1 MDFIEIFSFILRYVL
16 PFLIIL
22 TILVFVHELGH
33 YLVARKNGVKVEVFA
48 VGFGSELFGWTDRL
62 GTRWKVCAIPLGGYV
77 KMFGDGDISSSSSLE
92 NSNDSFEE
100 RESAFHHKSLGARA
114 AIVLAGPVANFL
126 FAIILLAGL
135 YSIVGQRYAP
145 PIIDKITSGSSADI
159 AGLIIGDEIIQVD
172 EQNIKRFDELQ
183 RIVRPNPGKELKF
196 LIQRDNE
203 LLLKTVIPQLVE
215 GKDASG
221 SKVVYGFLGVA
232 SEQSTFIRHNPLKSF
247 GLAVEETW
255 VIVSQ
260 TLVHVTEMIRGERTT
275 DELGGPIRIAKLS
288 GAVADA
294 GLTSSIWFMAVLSI
308 NLGLINLFPVPVLD
322 GGHLFFYLVEFI
334 RGKPLE
340 AKMQGIASYAGLM
353 IVISLMVFVTWNDL
367 VQLNITNFIVSIF
380 N

>member
-1 MDFIEIFSFILRYVL
+1 MDLIEIFKIIV

-22 TILVFVHELGH
+22 TVLVFVHEMGH
-33 YLVARKNGVKVEVFA
+33 YLVARKNGVRVEVFA
-48 VGFGSELFGWTDRL
+48 IGFGSELFGWTDRL
-62 GTRWKVCAIPLGGYV
+62 GTRWKICAIPLGGYV
-77 KMFGDGDISSSSSLE
+77 KMFGDGDISSSSVVEDSNKSHEEKE
-92 NSNDSFEE
+92 N
-100 RESAFHHKSLGARA
+100 AFHYKSLGARA
-114 AIVLAGPVANFL
+114 AIVVAGPVANFL
-126 FAIILLAGL
+126 FAIVLLAGL

-145 PIIDKITSGSSADI
+145 PIIDKINSGSSADT
-159 AGLIIGDEIIQVD
+159 AGLVIGDEILQVN

-196 LIQRDNE
+196 LIRRDNE
-203 LLLKTVIPQLVE
+203 ILLKTVIPQLVE

-221 SKVVYGFLGVA
+221 SKIVYGLLGVV
-232 SEQSTFIRHNPLKSF
+232 SEQTTFIRHNPVISF

-260 TLVHVTEMIRGERTT
+260 TLMHVAEMIRGERTT

-322 GGHLFFYLVEFI
+322 GGHLFFYLLEFI

-340 AKMQGIASYAGLM
+340 AKMQGIASYVGLVL
-353 IVISLMVFVTWNDL
+353 VISLMIFVTWNDL
-367 VQLNITNFIVSIF
+367 VQLNITNFIISIF

>member
-1 MDFIEIFSFILRYVL
+1 MDLIEIFKIIL

-22 TILVFVHELGH
+22 TVLVFVHEMGH

-48 VGFGSELFGWTDRL
+48 IGFGSELFGWTDRL
-62 GTRWKVCAIPLGGYV
+62 GTRWKICAVPLGGYV
-77 KMFGDGDISSSSSLE
+77 KMFGDGDITSSTILE
-92 NSNDSFEE
+92 DTNESFEE
-100 RESAFHHKSLGARA
+100 KENAFHHKSLGARA
-114 AIVLAGPVANFL
+114 AIVLAGPAANFL
-126 FAIILLAGL
+126 FAIMLLAGL

-145 PIIDKITSGSSADI
+145 PIIDKITTGSSADI
-159 AGLIIGDEIIQVD
+159 AGLVIGDEILQVN
-172 EQNIKRFDELQ
+172 EKNIKRFDELQ

-196 LIQRDNE
+196 LIRRDNE
-203 LLLKTVIPQLVE
+203 ILLKTVIPQLVE

-221 SKVVYGFLGVA
+221 SKIVYGLLGVV
-232 SEQSTFIRHNPLKSF
+232 SEQTTFIRHNPLTSF
-247 GLAVEETW
+247 GLAMEETW

-260 TLVHVTEMIRGERTT
+260 TLIHVTEMIRGERTT
-275 DELGGPIRIAKLS
+275 EELGGPIRIAKLS

-322 GGHLFFYLVEFI
+322 GGHLFFYLLEFI

-340 AKMQGIASYAGLM
+340 AKMQGIASYVGLVL
-353 IVISLMVFVTWNDL
+353 VISLMIFVTWNDL
-367 VQLNITNFIVSIF
+367 VQLNITNFIISVF

>member
-1 MDFIEIFSFILRYVL
+1 MDLIEIFKIIL

-22 TILVFVHELGH
+22 TVLVFVHEMGH

-48 VGFGSELFGWTDRL
+48 IGFGRELFGWTDRL
-62 GTRWKVCAIPLGGYV
+62 GTRWKICAIPLGGYV
-77 KMFGDGDISSSSSLE
+77 KMFGDGDISSASVVE
-92 NSNDSFEE
+92 DSNASFEE
-100 RESAFHHKSLGARA
+100 KENAFHHKSLGARA
-114 AIVLAGPVANFL
+114 AIVLAGPAANFL

-145 PIIDKITSGSSADI
+145 PIIDKITSGSSADT
-159 AGLIIGDEIIQVD
+159 AGLVIGDEILQVN

-196 LIQRDNE
+196 LIRRGNE
-203 LLLKTVIPQLVE
+203 ILLKTVIPQLVQ

-221 SKVVYGFLGVA
+221 SKIVYGLLGVV
-232 SEQSTFIRHNPLKSF
+232 SEQTTFIRHNPLISL

-260 TLVHVTEMIRGERTT
+260 TLMHVTEMIRGERTT

-322 GGHLFFYLVEFI
+322 GGHLFFYLLEFI

-340 AKMQGIASYAGLM
+340 AKMQGIASYVGLVL
-353 IVISLMVFVTWNDL
+353 VISLMIFVTWNDL

>member
-1 MDFIEIFSFILRYVL
+1 MDLIEIFKIVL

-22 TILVFVHELGH
+22 TVLVFVHEMGH

-62 GTRWKVCAIPLGGYV
+62 GTRWKICAIPLGGYV
-77 KMFGDGDISSSSSLE
+77 KMFGDGDISSSSIHE
-92 NSNDSFEE
+92 DSNESFEE
-100 RESAFHHKSLGARA
+100 KENAFHHKSLGARA

-159 AGLIIGDEIIQVD
+159 AGLVIGDEILQVND
-172 EQNIKRFDELQ
+172 QNIERFDELQ

-196 LIQRDNE
+196 LIRRDNQ

-221 SKVVYGFLGVA
+221 SKIVYGLLGVV
-232 SEQSTFIRHNPLKSF
+232 SEQTTFIRHNPLTSF
-247 GLAVEETW
+247 GLAIEETW

-260 TLVHVTEMIRGERTT
+260 TLIHVTEMIRGERTT
-275 DELGGPIRIAKLS
+275 E
-288 GAVADA
+288 
-294 GLTSSIWFMAVLSI
+294 
-308 NLGLINLFPVPVLD
+308 
-322 GGHLFFYLVEFI
+322 
-334 RGKPLE
+334 
-340 AKMQGIASYAGLM
+340 
-353 IVISLMVFVTWNDL
+353 
-367 VQLNITNFIVSIF
+367 
-380 N
+380 

>member
-1 MDFIEIFSFILRYVL
+1 MDLIEIFKIIL

-22 TILVFVHELGH
+22 TVLVFVHEMGH

-48 VGFGSELFGWTDRL
+48 IGFGSELFGWTDRL
-62 GTRWKVCAIPLGGYV
+62 GTRWKICAVPLGGYV
-77 KMFGDGDISSSSSLE
+77 KMFGDGDITSSTKLE
-92 NSNDSFEE
+92 DANESFEE
-100 RESAFHHKSLGARA
+100 KENAFHHKSLGARA
-114 AIVLAGPVANFL
+114 AIVLAGPAANFL

-145 PIIDKITSGSSADI
+145 PIIDKITTGSSADI
-159 AGLIIGDEIIQVD
+159 AGLVIGDEILQVN
-172 EQNIKRFDELQ
+172 EKNIKRFDELQ

-196 LIQRDNE
+196 LIRRDNE
-203 LLLKTVIPQLVE
+203 ILLKTVIPQLVE

-221 SKVVYGFLGVA
+221 SKIVYGLLGVV
-232 SEQSTFIRHNPLKSF
+232 SEQTTFIRHNPLNSF
-247 GLAVEETW
+247 GLAIEETW

-260 TLVHVTEMIRGERTT
+260 TLIHVTEMIRGERTT
-275 DELGGPIRIAKLS
+275 EELGGPIRIAKLS

-322 GGHLFFYLVEFI
+322 GGHLFFYLLEFI

-340 AKMQGIASYAGLM
+340 AKMQGIASYVGLVL
-353 IVISLMVFVTWNDL
+353 VISLMIFVTWNDL
-367 VQLNITNFIVSIF
+367 VQLNITNFIISVF

>member
-1 MDFIEIFSFILRYVL
+1 MDLIEIFKIIV

-22 TILVFVHELGH
+22 TVLVFVHEMGH
-33 YLVARKNGVKVEVFA
+33 YLVARKNGVRVEVFA
-48 VGFGSELFGWTDRL
+48 IGFGSELFGWTDRL
-62 GTRWKVCAIPLGGYV
+62 GTRWKICAIPLGGYV
-77 KMFGDGDISSSSSLE
+77 KMFGDGDISSSSVVEDSNESHVEKE
-92 NSNDSFEE
+92 N
-100 RESAFHHKSLGARA
+100 AFHQKTLGARA
-114 AIVLAGPVANFL
+114 AIVVAGPIANFL
-126 FAIILLAGL
+126 FAIVLLAGL

-145 PIIDKITSGSSADI
+145 PIIDKITSGSSADT
-159 AGLIIGDEIIQVD
+159 AGLVIGDEILQVN

-196 LIQRDNE
+196 LIRRDNE
-203 LLLKTVIPQLVE
+203 ILLKTVIPQLVE

-221 SKVVYGFLGVA
+221 SKIVYGLLGVV
-232 SEQSTFIRHNPLKSF
+232 SEQTTFIRHNPLISF

-260 TLVHVTEMIRGERTT
+260 TLMHVTEMIRGERTT

-322 GGHLFFYLVEFI
+322 GGHLFFYLLEFI

-340 AKMQGIASYAGLM
+340 AKMQGIASYVGLVL
-353 IVISLMVFVTWNDL
+353 VISLMIFVTWNDL
-367 VQLNITNFIVSIF
+367 VQLNITNFIISIF

>member
-1 MDFIEIFSFILRYVL
+1 MDLIEIFKIVL

-22 TILVFVHELGH
+22 TVLVFVHEMGH

-48 VGFGSELFGWTDRL
+48 IGFGSELFGWTDRL
-62 GTRWKVCAIPLGGYV
+62 GTRWKICAVPLGGYV
-77 KMFGDGDISSSSSLE
+77 KMFGDGDITSSTNLE
-92 NSNDSFEE
+92 DANESFEE
-100 RESAFHHKSLGARA
+100 KENAFHHKSLGARA
-114 AIVLAGPVANFL
+114 AIVLAGPAANFL

-145 PIIDKITSGSSADI
+145 PIIDKITTGSSADI
-159 AGLIIGDEIIQVD
+159 AGLVIGDEILQVN
-172 EQNIKRFDELQ
+172 EKNIKRFDELQ

-196 LIQRDNE
+196 LIRRDNE
-203 LLLKTVIPQLVE
+203 ILLKTVIPQLVE

-221 SKVVYGFLGVA
+221 SKIVYGLLGVV
-232 SEQSTFIRHNPLKSF
+232 SEQATFIRHNPLTSF
-247 GLAVEETW
+247 GLAMEETW

-260 TLVHVTEMIRGERTT
+260 TLIHVTEMIRGERTT
-275 DELGGPIRIAKLS
+275 EELGGPIRIAKLS

-322 GGHLFFYLVEFI
+322 GGHLFFYLLEFI

-340 AKMQGIASYAGLM
+340 AKMQGIASYVGLVL
-353 IVISLMVFVTWNDL
+353 VISLMIFVTWNDL
-367 VQLNITNFIVSIF
+367 VQLNITNFIISVF

>member
-1 MDFIEIFSFILRYVL
+1 MDLIEIFKIIV

-22 TILVFVHELGH
+22 TVLVFVHEMGH
-33 YLVARKNGVKVEVFA
+33 YLVARKNGVRVEVFA
-48 VGFGSELFGWTDRL
+48 IGFGSELFGWTDRL
-62 GTRWKVCAIPLGGYV
+62 GTRWKICAIPLGGYV
-77 KMFGDGDISSSSSLE
+77 KMFGDGDISSSSAVEVSNESHVEKE
-92 NSNDSFEE
+92 N
-100 RESAFHHKSLGARA
+100 AFHQKSLGARA
-114 AIVLAGPVANFL
+114 AIVVAGPIANFL
-126 FAIILLAGL
+126 FAIVLLAGL

-145 PIIDKITSGSSADI
+145 PIIDKITSGSSADK
-159 AGLIIGDEIIQVD
+159 AGLVVGDEILQVN

-196 LIQRDNE
+196 LIRRDNE
-203 LLLKTVIPQLVE
+203 ILLKTVIPQLVE

-221 SKVVYGFLGVA
+221 SKIVYGLLGVV
-232 SEQSTFIRHNPLKSF
+232 SEQTTFIRHNPLISF

-260 TLVHVTEMIRGERTT
+260 TLMHVTEMIRGERTT

-322 GGHLFFYLVEFI
+322 GGHLFFYLLEFI

-340 AKMQGIASYAGLM
+340 AKMQGIASYVGLVL
-353 IVISLMVFVTWNDL
+353 VISLMIFVTWNDL
-367 VQLNITNFIVSIF
+367 VQLNITNFIISIF

>member
-1 MDFIEIFSFILRYVL
+1 MDLIEIFKIIL

-22 TILVFVHELGH
+22 TVLVFVHEMGH

-48 VGFGSELFGWTDRL
+48 IGFGSELFGWTDRL
-62 GTRWKVCAIPLGGYV
+62 GTRWKICAVPLGGYV
-77 KMFGDGDISSSSSLE
+77 KMFGDGDITSSTSLE
-92 NSNDSFEE
+92 DANESFEE
-100 RESAFHHKSLGARA
+100 KENAFHHKSLGARA
-114 AIVLAGPVANFL
+114 AIVLAGPAANFL

-145 PIIDKITSGSSADI
+145 PIIDKITTGSSADI
-159 AGLIIGDEIIQVD
+159 AGLVIGDEILQVN
-172 EQNIKRFDELQ
+172 EKNIKRFDELQ

-196 LIQRDNE
+196 LIRRDNE
-203 LLLKTVIPQLVE
+203 ILLKTVIPQLVE

-221 SKVVYGFLGVA
+221 SKIVYGLLGVV
-232 SEQSTFIRHNPLKSF
+232 SEQTTFIRHNPLTSF
-247 GLAVEETW
+247 GLAIEETW

-260 TLVHVTEMIRGERTT
+260 TLIHVTEMIRGERTT
-275 DELGGPIRIAKLS
+275 EELGGPIRIAKLS

-322 GGHLFFYLVEFI
+322 GGHLFFYLLEFI

-340 AKMQGIASYAGLM
+340 AKMQGIASYVGLVL
-353 IVISLMVFVTWNDL
+353 VISLMIFVTWNDL
-367 VQLNITNFIVSIF
+367 VQLNITNFIISVF

>member
-1 MDFIEIFSFILRYVL
+1 MDLIEIFKIIV

-22 TILVFVHELGH
+22 TVLVFVHEMGH
-33 YLVARKNGVKVEVFA
+33 YLVARKNGVRVEVFA
-48 VGFGSELFGWTDRL
+48 IGFGSELFGWTDRL
-62 GTRWKVCAIPLGGYV
+62 GTRWKICAIPLGGYV
-77 KMFGDGDISSSSSLE
+77 KMFGDGDISSSSVVEGSNESHEEKE
-92 NSNDSFEE
+92 N
-100 RESAFHHKSLGARA
+100 AFHHKSLGARA
-114 AIVLAGPVANFL
+114 AIVVAGPVANFL
-126 FAIILLAGL
+126 FAIVLLAGL

-145 PIIDKITSGSSADI
+145 PIIDKINSGSSADT
-159 AGLIIGDEIIQVD
+159 AGLVIGDEILQVN

-196 LIQRDNE
+196 LIRRDNE
-203 LLLKTVIPQLVE
+203 ILLKTVIPQLVE

-221 SKVVYGFLGVA
+221 SKIVYGLLGVV
-232 SEQSTFIRHNPLKSF
+232 SEQTTFIRHNPLISF

-260 TLVHVTEMIRGERTT
+260 TLMHVTEMIRGERTT

-322 GGHLFFYLVEFI
+322 GGHLFFYLLEFI

-340 AKMQGIASYAGLM
+340 AKMQGIASYVGLVL
-353 IVISLMVFVTWNDL
+353 VISLMIFVTWNDL
-367 VQLNITNFIVSIF
+367 VQLNITNFIISIF

>member
-1 MDFIEIFSFILRYVL
+1 MDLIEIFKIIL

-22 TILVFVHELGH
+22 TVLVFVHEMGH

-48 VGFGSELFGWTDRL
+48 IGFGRELFGWTDRL
-62 GTRWKVCAIPLGGYV
+62 GTRWKICAIPLGGYV
-77 KMFGDGDISSSSSLE
+77 KMFGDGDISSSSVVEDS
-92 NSNDSFEE
+92 SASFEE
-100 RESAFHHKSLGARA
+100 KENAFHHKSLGARA
-114 AIVLAGPVANFL
+114 AIVLAGPAANFL

-145 PIIDKITSGSSADI
+145 PIIDKITSGSSADT
-159 AGLIIGDEIIQVD
+159 AGLVIGDEILQVN

-196 LIQRDNE
+196 LIRRDNE
-203 LLLKTVIPQLVE
+203 IFLKTVIPQLVQ

-221 SKVVYGFLGVA
+221 SKIVYGLLGVV
-232 SEQSTFIRHNPLKSF
+232 SEQTTFIRHNPLISL

-260 TLVHVTEMIRGERTT
+260 TLMHVTEMIRGERTT

-322 GGHLFFYLVEFI
+322 GGHLFFYLLEFI

-340 AKMQGIASYAGLM
+340 AKMQGIASYVGLVL
-353 IVISLMVFVTWNDL
+353 VISLMIFVTWNDL

>member
-1 MDFIEIFSFILRYVL
+1 MDLIEIFKIIL

-22 TILVFVHELGH
+22 TVLVFVHEMGH

-62 GTRWKVCAIPLGGYV
+62 GTRWKICAVPLGGYV
-77 KMFGDGDISSSSSLE
+77 KMFGDGDITSSTNLE
-92 NSNDSFEE
+92 DANESFEE
-100 RESAFHHKSLGARA
+100 KENAFHHKSLGARA
-114 AIVLAGPVANFL
+114 AIVLAGPAANFL

-145 PIIDKITSGSSADI
+145 PIIDKITTGSSADI
-159 AGLIIGDEIIQVD
+159 AGLVIGDEILQVN
-172 EQNIKRFDELQ
+172 EKNIKRFDELQ

-196 LIQRDNE
+196 LIRRDNE
-203 LLLKTVIPQLVE
+203 ILLKTVIPQLVE

-221 SKVVYGFLGVA
+221 SKIVYGLLGVV
-232 SEQSTFIRHNPLKSF
+232 SEQTTFIRHNPLTSF
-247 GLAVEETW
+247 GLAMEETW

-260 TLVHVTEMIRGERTT
+260 TLIHVTEMIRGERTT
-275 DELGGPIRIAKLS
+275 EELGGPIRIAKLS

-322 GGHLFFYLVEFI
+322 GGHLFFYLLEFI

-340 AKMQGIASYAGLM
+340 AKMQGIASYVGLVL
-353 IVISLMVFVTWNDL
+353 VISLMIFVTWNDL
-367 VQLNITNFIVSIF
+367 VQLNITNFIISVF

>member
-1 MDFIEIFSFILRYVL
+1 MDLIEIIKIIL

-22 TILVFVHELGH
+22 TGLVFVHEIGH
-33 YLVARKNGVKVEVFA
+33 YLVARKNGVKVEVFSI
-48 VGFGSELFGWTDRL
+48 GFGSELFGWTDRL
-62 GTRWKVCAIPLGGYV
+62 GTRWKICAVPLGGYV
-77 KMFGDGDISSSSSLE
+77 KMFGDGDISSSTILEDSNESLE
-92 NSNDSFEE
+92 EKEN
-100 RESAFHHKSLGARA
+100 AFHHKSLGARA

-145 PIIDKITSGSSADI
+145 PIIDKITTGSSADI
-159 AGLIIGDEIIQVD
+159 AGLVIGDEILQVN
-172 EQNIKRFDELQ
+172 EKNIKRFDELQ

-196 LIQRDNE
+196 LIRRDNE
-203 LLLKTVIPQLVE
+203 ILLKTVIPQLVE

-221 SKVVYGFLGVA
+221 SKIVYGLLGVVC
-232 SEQSTFIRHNPLKSF
+232 EQTTFIRHNPLNSF
-247 GLAVEETW
+247 GLAIEETW

-260 TLVHVTEMIRGERTT
+260 TLIHVTEMIRGERTT
-275 DELGGPIRIAKLS
+275 EELGGPIRIAKLS

-322 GGHLFFYLVEFI
+322 GGHLFFYLLEFI

-340 AKMQGIASYAGLM
+340 AKMQGIASYVGLVL
-353 IVISLMVFVTWNDL
+353 VISLMIFVTWNDL
-367 VQLNITNFIVSIF
+367 VQLNITNFIISVF

>member
-1 MDFIEIFSFILRYVL
+1 MDLIEIFKIIL

-22 TILVFVHELGH
+22 TVLVFVHEMGH

-48 VGFGSELFGWTDRL
+48 IGFGSELFGWTDRL
-62 GTRWKVCAIPLGGYV
+62 GTRWKICAVPLGGYV
-77 KMFGDGDISSSSSLE
+77 KMFGDGDITSSTSLE
-92 NSNDSFEE
+92 DANESFEE
-100 RESAFHHKSLGARA
+100 KENAFHHKSLGARA
-114 AIVLAGPVANFL
+114 AIVLAGPAANFL

-145 PIIDKITSGSSADI
+145 PIIDKITTGSSADI
-159 AGLIIGDEIIQVD
+159 AGLVIGDEILQVN
-172 EQNIKRFDELQ
+172 EKNIKRFDELQ
-183 RIVRPNPGKELKF
+183 RIVRPNPGKELNF
-196 LIQRDNE
+196 LIRRDNE
-203 LLLKTVIPQLVE
+203 ILLKTVIPQLVE

-221 SKVVYGFLGVA
+221 SKIVYGLLGVV
-232 SEQSTFIRHNPLKSF
+232 SEQTTFIRHNPLTSF
-247 GLAVEETW
+247 GLAMEETW

-260 TLVHVTEMIRGERTT
+260 TLIHVTEMIRGERTT
-275 DELGGPIRIAKLS
+275 EELGGPIRIAKLS

-322 GGHLFFYLVEFI
+322 GGHLFFYLIEFI

-340 AKMQGIASYAGLM
+340 AKMQGIASYVGLVL
-353 IVISLMVFVTWNDL
+353 VISLMIFVTWNDL
-367 VQLNITNFIVSIF
+367 VQLNITNFIISVF

>member
-1 MDFIEIFSFILRYVL
+1 MDLIEIFKIIL

-22 TILVFVHELGH
+22 TVLVFVHEMGH

-48 VGFGSELFGWTDRL
+48 IGFGSELFGWTDRL
-62 GTRWKVCAIPLGGYV
+62 GTRWKICAVPLGGYV
-77 KMFGDGDISSSSSLE
+77 KMFGDGDITSSTNLE
-92 NSNDSFEE
+92 DANESFEE
-100 RESAFHHKSLGARA
+100 KENAFHHKSLGARA
-114 AIVLAGPVANFL
+114 AIVLAGPAANFL

-145 PIIDKITSGSSADI
+145 PIIDKITTGSSADI
-159 AGLIIGDEIIQVD
+159 AGLVIGDEILQVN
-172 EQNIKRFDELQ
+172 EKNIKRFDELQ

-196 LIQRDNE
+196 LIRRDNE
-203 LLLKTVIPQLVE
+203 ILLKTVIPQLVE

-221 SKVVYGFLGVA
+221 SKIVYGLLGVV
-232 SEQSTFIRHNPLKSF
+232 SEQTTFIRHNPLTSF
-247 GLAVEETW
+247 GLAMEETW

-260 TLVHVTEMIRGERTT
+260 TLIHVTEMIRGERTT
-275 DELGGPIRIAKLS
+275 EELGGPIRIAKLS

-322 GGHLFFYLVEFI
+322 GGHLFFYLLEFI

-340 AKMQGIASYAGLM
+340 AKMQGIASYVGLVL
-353 IVISLMVFVTWNDL
+353 VISLMIFVTWNDL
-367 VQLNITNFIVSIF
+367 VQLNITNFIISVF

>member
-1 MDFIEIFSFILRYVL
+1 MDLIEIFKIIL

-22 TILVFVHELGH
+22 TVLVFVHEMGH

-48 VGFGSELFGWTDRL
+48 IGFGSELFGWTDRL
-62 GTRWKVCAIPLGGYV
+62 GTRWKICAVPLGGYV
-77 KMFGDGDISSSSSLE
+77 KMFGDGDISSSTILE
-92 NSNDSFEE
+92 DSNESFEGKE
-100 RESAFHHKSLGARA
+100 NAFHHKSLGARA

-145 PIIDKITSGSSADI
+145 PIIDKITTGSSADI
-159 AGLIIGDEIIQVD
+159 AGLVIGDEILQVN
-172 EQNIKRFDELQ
+172 EKNIKRFDELQ

-196 LIQRDNE
+196 LIRRDNE
-203 LLLKTVIPQLVE
+203 ILLKTVIPQLVE

-221 SKVVYGFLGVA
+221 SKIVYGLLGVV
-232 SEQSTFIRHNPLKSF
+232 SEQTTFIRHNPLNSF
-247 GLAVEETW
+247 GLAIEETW

-260 TLVHVTEMIRGERTT
+260 TLIHVTEMIRGERTT
-275 DELGGPIRIAKLS
+275 EELGGPIRIAKLS

-322 GGHLFFYLVEFI
+322 GGHLFFYLLEFI

-340 AKMQGIASYAGLM
+340 AKMQGIASYVGLVL
-353 IVISLMVFVTWNDL
+353 VISLMIFVTWNDL
-367 VQLNITNFIVSIF
+367 VQLNITSFIISVF